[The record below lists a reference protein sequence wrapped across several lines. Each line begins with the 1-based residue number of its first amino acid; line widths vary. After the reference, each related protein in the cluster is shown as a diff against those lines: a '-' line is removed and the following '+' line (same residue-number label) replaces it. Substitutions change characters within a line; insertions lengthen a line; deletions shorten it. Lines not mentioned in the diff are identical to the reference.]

1 MLSIRFGKS
10 WKLLLSSRC
19 CAGLALSCF
28 LMCLAMP
35 PEVALAGEIQRMYR
49 SAYLLGMGD
58 TGVAFARGSDA
69 IFYNPA
75 GVALSK
81 SLLVEASILSP
92 QVEVAR
98 SSENIY
104 RDVKSGKDGLEIASG
119 AAGKPQYAAIQNYSG
134 VVFQRAAMGLF
145 QRAQLDA
152 FVGSDPQTGLPS
164 AEFGSSVYLG
174 SHLSYARPLSDSF
187 FLGTNV
193 KVVQKA
199 QSRIKMNALNAQQLA
214 NQDLES
220 YLKKHLKR
228 GTGVG
233 ADVGVLYQTDS
244 ATKTTFGAVARDI
257 GLSYHWPVGDGT
269 PVPNAEPSVVDLGVA
284 IEPETRKSRSRLALD
299 FRDVFDEQKENVFKR
314 IHLGA
319 ELNFQGVLGGTVG
332 LNQGYLSYGGYVC
345 FWLIRAE
352 AGAYS
357 EEFGEYPGNRQS
369 KRAYVR
375 IGLGW
380 FE

>member
-1 MLSIRFGKS
+1 MVLLDFCKPSLFLCGVCHSVLFGSLCLSVES
-10 WKLLLSSRC
+10 ALLPQQ
-19 CAGLALSCF
+19 AI
-28 LMCLAMP
+28 
-35 PEVALAGEIQRMYR
+35 AGEIPRMYR
-49 SAYLLGMGD
+49 SAYHLGMGD
-58 TGVAFARGSDA
+58 TGIAFAKGADA
-69 IFYNPA
+69 VFYNPA
-75 GVALSK
+75 GIAASK
-81 SLLVEASILSP
+81 SLLVEASIISP

-104 RDVKSGKDGLEIASG
+104 RQVASGKDGLEVASS
-119 AAGKPQYAAIQNYSG
+119 ATGKPQYAAIQNYSG

-152 FVGSDPQTGLPS
+152 FVGSDPKSGLPS
-164 AEFGSSVYLG
+164 AELGASLYVG
-174 SHLSYARPLSDSF
+174 SHLSYARPLSDSLY
-187 FLGTNV
+187 LGTNV

-199 QSRIKMNALNAQQLA
+199 QSRLKVNALEAQELADKNA
-214 NQDLES
+214 ES
-220 YLKKHLKR
+220 YLKKLVKR

-257 GLSYHWPVGDGT
+257 GLTYHWPAANGT
-269 PVPNAEPSVVDLGVA
+269 PLPDAEPSVVDVGVV

-299 FRDVFDEQKENVFKR
+299 FRDVFDEQKENVYKR

-332 LNQGYLSYGGYVC
+332 LNQGYLAYGGYVS
-345 FWLIRAE
+345 FWLLRVE
-352 AGAYS
+352 AGVYS

-369 KRAYVR
+369 KRAYAC